1 MMLMFACTMMYAQT
15 ERQRVGEQ
23 SSGMVSGTVVG
34 PDGEPVIGAT
44 VMVKGTSNG
53 TVTDFDGNFTLKAE
67 AGATLV
73 FSYIGFEKQE
83 LPAKQGMQVK
93 MEDNTK
99 VLAEVVVTGYQVQRK
114 ADLTGAV
121 GVMDM
126 KKPKSEGSNN
136 IVNSLQG
143 RIPGVNVITDPAPGG
158 GSSSIQIRGVSNFN
172 GNNSPLYVI
181 DGVATTENL
190 NSINPADIETMQ
202 VLKDASSASIYGSR
216 AANGVI
222 VITTKSGK
230 GGKLSVNVGYSASAQ
245 FVAKKIDMLDAN
257 QFGTLYYQAMAN
269 NNQSAFNPNYT
280 YDSAGNAYLN
290 QYVAGH
296 EGEAGYELHD
306 TNWQD
311 QMYNTAWT
319 HNLNTSVSNSSEK
332 GSMMFSGNYITQNG
346 VAKYS
351 KYKRYTVRLN
361 STYNI
366 SKYVTVGE
374 NLMVARWNNNIGG
387 FGGDAGVAGNTLRQF
402 AGMPVTQS
410 DGSYSV
416 GKLISGSDTSNPME
430 DLYNARENDS
440 ESWRIFGNGFVEV
453 KPVKGLSL
461 KSNFGYDHSQ
471 FENDNLNRTTYAN
484 TTASVSRAF
493 GKGDTWTW
501 TNTANY
507 LGTFGQ
513 HTVNGLMGVEAI
525 NYDYSDFNAMRKN
538 YLNESYNYMVIGAG
552 TGEQSNGGGKASWG
566 LFSLFWKADYNFA
579 DRYLFSVTLRY
590 DKTSRLGKSNNS
602 GTFPAFS
609 GAWRITEEKFW
620 KKNSVLSDMKLR
632 LAWGQ
637 NGNSE
642 IGNYATYT
650 TYSTSN
656 IAGYDL
662 VGSGTKYNEG
672 LAVSNKG
679 TEGLKWETTTQFN
692 VGLDTRWM
700 NGALGFSTDFYVKS
714 TKDMLTQP
722 PVISA
727 SGPNALQWRNTG
739 NMRNVGVEATLDYR
753 SPSYGDFSWDGSFNV
768 AHYKNKV
775 TKLNDAQTT
784 IGGDIRLMKDQPMG
798 VYYGYVCDGIFQ
810 TKEQVANHA
819 TQTGAD
825 TGRLIFRDINGDGKI
840 TDDDRCIIGDP
851 NPDLSLS
858 LNLDLKWKNFT
869 LSTFFTGEFGF
880 DVVNSM
886 KHLTDF
892 FSYGNA
898 FNNRGAS
905 TLSAWTPTNTGATV
919 PAVSVVDNN
928 NESRF
933 STYYIED
940 GSFFKMKYIKI
951 GYDVPV
957 SFCSKLSMNSINI
970 FAQLENV
977 FTITKYK
984 GLDPELGSS
993 TYGARIDNGPYP
1005 RSRTFSMGLNVSL

>member
-1 MMLMFACTMMYAQT
+1 MKQTKRFLLSILILMLCTIMYAQEIT
-15 ERQRVGEQ
+15 GAVTDAMG
-23 SSGMVSGTVVG
+23 
-34 PDGEPVIGAT
+34 PVIGAT
-44 VMVKGTSNG
+44 VMEKGTNNG
-53 TVTDFDGNFTLKAE
+53 TVTDFDGNFKLKVA
-67 AGATLV
+67 AGKTLV
-73 FSYIGFEKQE
+73 FSYIGYDAVEA
-83 LPAKQGMQVK
+83 PAKDGMAVTMK
-93 MEDNTK
+93 ENAK
-99 VLAEVVVTGYQVQRK
+99 ELAEVVVTGYQVQRK

-121 GVMDM
+121 GVMDL
-126 KKPKSEGSNN
+126 KKAKSEGSNN

-172 GNNSPLYVI
+172 GNNAPLYVI

-222 VITTKSGK
+222 IITTKSGK
-230 GGKLSVNVGYSASAQ
+230 GGKLSVNVGYTASAQ
-245 FVAKKIDMLDAN
+245 FVAKKIDMLNAN

-269 NNQSAFNPNYT
+269 NNQSGYNPNYT

-296 EGEAGYELHD
+296 EGEVGYELHD

-311 QMYNTAWT
+311 QMYSTAWT
-319 HNLNTSVSNSSEK
+319 HNLNASVSSSSEK
-332 GSMMFSGNYITQNG
+332 GSVMFSGNYITQNG
-346 VAKYS
+346 IAKYS
-351 KYKRYTVRLN
+351 KYKRYTIRLN

-440 ESWRIFGNGFVEV
+440 ESWRIFGNGYIEV
-453 KPVKGLSL
+453 KPIKGLSL
-461 KSNFGYDHSQ
+461 KSNIGYDHLQ

-484 TTASVSRAF
+484 SIASVFRAF

-507 LGTFGQ
+507 LGLFGR
-513 HTVNGLMGVEAI
+513 HTINGLVGVEAI
-525 NYDYSDFNAMRKN
+525 GYDYSDFNATRKN
-538 YLNESYNYMVIGAG
+538 YLNENYNYMVIGAG

-566 LFSLFWKADYNFA
+566 LFSLFGKVDYNYA

-620 KKNSVLSDMKLR
+620 KKNSILTDMKLR

-637 NGNSE
+637 NGNSA
-642 IGNYATYT
+642 IGDYATYT

-662 VGSGTKYNEG
+662 DGTGTKFNEG
-672 LAVSNKG
+672 LAVSNRG
-679 TEGLKWETTTQFN
+679 TEGLKWETTSQFN

-700 NGALGFSTDFYVKS
+700 NGAIGFSTDFYVKS

-727 SGPNALQWRNTG
+727 EGPNALQWRNTG
-739 NMRNVGVEATLDYR
+739 NMRNVGIEATLDYR
-753 SPSYGDFSWDGSFNV
+753 SPMYGDFSWDGSVNI

-775 TKLNDAQTT
+775 TQLNDAQIY
-784 IGGDIRLMKDQPMG
+784 IGEDIRLIKDQPMG

-819 TQTGAD
+819 TQPGAEP
-825 TGRLIFRDINGDGKI
+825 GRLIFRDINGDGKI

-898 FNNRGAS
+898 LNNRGTS
-905 TLSAWTPTNTGATV
+905 TLGAWTPTNTGASV

-940 GSFFKMKYIKI
+940 GSYFKMKYVKI
-951 GYDVPV
+951 SYDVPA
-957 SFCSKLSMNSINI
+957 SFCRKLYMNSINV

-984 GLDPELGSS
+984 GLDPELGTS

-1005 RSRTFSMGLNVSL
+1005 RSRTFSMGINVSL

>member
-1 MMLMFACTMMYAQT
+1 MKQTKRFILSFLLLAACTIMYAQEIT
-15 ERQRVGEQ
+15 
-23 SSGMVSGTVVG
+23 GTVTDAMG
-34 PDGEPVIGAT
+34 PVIGAT
-44 VMVKGTSNG
+44 VMEKGTNNG
-53 TVTDFDGNFTLKAE
+53 TVTDFDGNFKLKVA
-67 AGATLV
+67 AGKTLV
-73 FSYIGFEKQE
+73 FSYIGYDAVEA
-83 LPAKQGMQVK
+83 PAKDGMAVTMK
-93 MEDNTK
+93 ENAK
-99 VLAEVVVTGYQVQRK
+99 ELAEVVVTGYQVQRK

-121 GVMDM
+121 GVMDL
-126 KKPKSEGSNN
+126 KKAKSEGSNN

-172 GNNSPLYVI
+172 GNNAPLYVI

-222 VITTKSGK
+222 IITTKSGK
-230 GGKLSVNVGYSASAQ
+230 GGKLSVNVGYTANAQ
-245 FVAKKIDMLDAN
+245 FVAKKIDMLNAN

-269 NNQSAFNPNYT
+269 NNQSGYNPNYT

-296 EGEAGYELHD
+296 EGEVGYELHD

-311 QMYNTAWT
+311 QMYSTAWT
-319 HNLNTSVSNSSEK
+319 HNLNASVSSSSEK
-332 GSMMFSGNYITQNG
+332 GSVMFSGNYITQNG
-346 VAKYS
+346 IAKYS
-351 KYKRYTVRLN
+351 KYKRYTIRLN

-440 ESWRIFGNGFVEV
+440 ESWRIFGNGYIEV
-453 KPVKGLSL
+453 KPIKGLSL
-461 KSNFGYDHSQ
+461 KSNIGYDHLQ

-484 TTASVSRAF
+484 SIASVFRAF

-507 LGTFGQ
+507 LGLFGR
-513 HTVNGLMGVEAI
+513 HTINGLVGVEAI
-525 NYDYSDFNAMRKN
+525 GYDYSDFNATRKN
-538 YLNESYNYMVIGAG
+538 YLNENYNYMVIGAG

-566 LFSLFWKADYNFA
+566 LFSLFGKVDYNYA

-620 KKNSVLSDMKLR
+620 KKNSILTDMKLR

-637 NGNSE
+637 NGNSA
-642 IGNYATYT
+642 IGDYATYT

-662 VGSGTKYNEG
+662 DGTGTKFNEG
-672 LAVSNKG
+672 LAVSNRG
-679 TEGLKWETTTQFN
+679 TEGLKWETTSQFN

-700 NGALGFSTDFYVKS
+700 NGAIGFSSDFYVKS

-727 SGPNALQWRNTG
+727 EGPNALQWRNTG
-739 NMRNVGVEATLDYR
+739 NMRNVGIEATLDYR
-753 SPSYGDFSWDGSFNV
+753 SPMYGDFSWDGSVNI

-775 TKLNDAQTT
+775 TQLNDAQTY
-784 IGGDIRLMKDQPMG
+784 IGEDIRLIKDQPMG

-819 TQTGAD
+819 TQPGAEP
-825 TGRLIFRDINGDGKI
+825 GRLIFRDINGDGKI

-898 FNNRGAS
+898 LNNRGTS
-905 TLSAWTPTNTGATV
+905 TLGAWTPTNTGASV

-940 GSFFKMKYIKI
+940 GSYFKMKYVKI
-951 GYDVPV
+951 SYDVPA
-957 SFCSKLSMNSINI
+957 SFCRKLYMNSINV

-984 GLDPELGSS
+984 GLDPELGTS

-1005 RSRTFSMGLNVSL
+1005 RSRTFSMGINVSL

>member
-1 MMLMFACTMMYAQT
+1 MKQAKRFILSFLLLTACTLMYAQEIT
-15 ERQRVGEQ
+15 
-23 SSGMVSGTVVG
+23 GTVTDAMG
-34 PDGEPVIGAT
+34 PVIGAT
-44 VMVKGTSNG
+44 VMEKGTNNG
-53 TVTDFDGNFTLKAE
+53 TVTDFDGNFKLKVE
-67 AGATLV
+67 AGKMLV
-73 FSYIGFEKQE
+73 ISYIGYDAVEA
-83 LPAKQGMQVK
+83 PAKDGMAVTMK
-93 MEDNTK
+93 ENAK
-99 VLAEVVVTGYQVQRK
+99 ELAEVVVTGYQVQRK

-121 GVMDM
+121 GVMDL
-126 KKPKSEGSNN
+126 KKAKSEGSNN

-172 GNNSPLYVI
+172 GNNAPLYVI

-222 VITTKSGK
+222 IITTKSGK
-230 GGKLSVNVGYSASAQ
+230 GGKLSVNVGYTASAQ
-245 FVAKKIDMLDAN
+245 FVAKKIDMLNAN

-269 NNQSAFNPNYT
+269 NNQSGYNPNYT

-296 EGEAGYELHD
+296 EGEVGYELHD

-311 QMYNTAWT
+311 QMYSTAWT
-319 HNLNTSVSNSSEK
+319 HNLNASVSSSSEK
-332 GSMMFSGNYITQNG
+332 GSVMFSGNYITQNG
-346 VAKYS
+346 IAKYS
-351 KYKRYTVRLN
+351 KYKRYTIRLN

-440 ESWRIFGNGFVEV
+440 ESWRIFGNGYIEV
-453 KPVKGLSL
+453 KPIKGLSL
-461 KSNFGYDHSQ
+461 KSNIGYDHLQ

-484 TTASVSRAF
+484 SIASVFRAF

-507 LGTFGQ
+507 LGLFGR
-513 HTVNGLMGVEAI
+513 HTINGLVGVEAI
-525 NYDYSDFNAMRKN
+525 GYDYSDFNATRKN
-538 YLNESYNYMVIGAG
+538 YLNENYNYMVIGAG

-566 LFSLFWKADYNFA
+566 LFSLFGKVDYNYA

-620 KKNSVLSDMKLR
+620 KKNSILTDMKLR

-637 NGNSE
+637 NGNSA
-642 IGNYATYT
+642 IGDYATYT

-662 VGSGTKYNEG
+662 DGTGTKFNEG
-672 LAVSNKG
+672 LAVSNRG
-679 TEGLKWETTTQFN
+679 TEGLKWETTSQFN

-700 NGALGFSTDFYVKS
+700 NGAIGFSSDFYVKS

-727 SGPNALQWRNTG
+727 EGPNALQWRNTG
-739 NMRNVGVEATLDYR
+739 NMRNVGIEATLDYR
-753 SPSYGDFSWDGSFNV
+753 SPMYGDFSWDGSVNI

-775 TKLNDAQTT
+775 TQLNDAQTY
-784 IGGDIRLMKDQPMG
+784 IGEDIRLIKDQPMG

-819 TQTGAD
+819 TQPGAEP
-825 TGRLIFRDINGDGKI
+825 GRLIFRDINGDGKI

-898 FNNRGAS
+898 LNNRGTS
-905 TLSAWTPTNTGATV
+905 TLGAWTPTNTGASV

-940 GSFFKMKYIKI
+940 GSYFKMKYVKI
-951 GYDVPV
+951 SYDVPA
-957 SFCSKLSMNSINI
+957 SFCRKLYMNSINV

-984 GLDPELGSS
+984 GLDPELGTS

-1005 RSRTFSMGLNVSL
+1005 RSRTFSMGINVSL

>member
-1 MMLMFACTMMYAQT
+1 MKKAKRFLLSFLMLATCTLLYAQQEIT
-15 ERQRVGEQ
+15 
-23 SSGMVSGTVVG
+23 GTVTDAMG
-34 PDGEPVIGAT
+34 PVIGAT
-44 VMVKGTSNG
+44 VMEKGTTNG
-53 TVTDFDGNFTLKAE
+53 TVTDFDGNFKLKVQP
-67 AGATLV
+67 GKTLV
-73 FSYIGFEKQE
+73 FSYIGYQTVE
-83 LPAKQGMQVK
+83 LPAQNGMQVTMK
-93 MEDNTK
+93 DDAQLLN
-99 VLAEVVVTGYQVQRK
+99 EVVVTGYQVQRK

-172 GNNSPLYVI
+172 GNNAPLYVI

-190 NSINPADIETMQ
+190 NSINPADIETIQ

-216 AANGVI
+216 AANGVVI
-222 VITTKSGK
+222 ITTKSGK
-230 GGKLSVNVGYSASAQ
+230 GGKLTVNVGYTASAQ
-245 FVAKKIDMLDAN
+245 FVAKKIDMLNAN

-269 NNQSAFNPNYT
+269 NNQSGFNSNYT
-280 YDSAGNAYLN
+280 YDAAGNAYLN

-296 EGEAGYELHD
+296 EGEIGYELHD

-311 QMYNTAWT
+311 KMYSTAWT
-319 HNLNTSVSNSSEK
+319 HNLTASVSNSGEK
-332 GSMMFSGNYITQNG
+332 GSMLVSGNYITQNG

-351 KYKRYTVRLN
+351 KYKRYTIRLN
-361 STYNI
+361 STYHI

-374 NLMVARWNNNIGG
+374 NFMVARWNNNIGG

-402 AGMPVTQS
+402 AGMPVQQS
-410 DGSYSV
+410 DGSYSI

-430 DLYNARENDS
+430 DLYNARENDN
-440 ESWRIFGNGFVEV
+440 ESWRIFGNGYIEV
-453 KPVKGLSL
+453 KPVKGLTL
-461 KSNFGYDHSQ
+461 KTNFGYDHLQ
-471 FENDNLNRTTYAN
+471 FDNDNLNRTTYAN
-484 TTASVSRAF
+484 TIASVSRAY

-525 NYDYSDFNAMRKN
+525 GYDYSDFNALRKS

-566 LFSLFWKADYNFA
+566 LFSLFWKADYNYA

-590 DKTSRLGKSNNS
+590 DKTSRLGKNNNS

-620 KKNSVLSDMKLR
+620 KKNSVLTDMKLR

-637 NGNSE
+637 NGNSA
-642 IGNYATYT
+642 IGDYATYT

-662 VGSGTKYNEG
+662 DGTGTKYNEG
-672 LAVSNKG
+672 LAVSLTG
-679 TEGLKWETTTQFN
+679 TEGLKWETTSQFN
-692 VGLDTRWM
+692 AGLDTRWLD
-700 NGALGFSTDFYVKS
+700 GALGFSADFYIKS

-722 PVISA
+722 PVLSA
-727 SGPNALQWRNTG
+727 AGPNALQWRNTG
-739 NMRNVGVEATLDYR
+739 NMRNIGIEATLDYR
-753 SPSYGDFSWDGSFNV
+753 SPSYGDFSWDGSFNI
-768 AHYKNKV
+768 AHYKNKI
-775 TKLNDAQTT
+775 TKLNDEQTT
-784 IGGDIRLMKDQPMG
+784 IGGDIRLIEGQPMG

-810 TKEQVANHA
+810 NKEQVANHA
-819 TQTGAD
+819 TQTGAEP
-825 TGRLIFRDINGDGKI
+825 GRLIFRDINGDGNI

-869 LSTFFTGEFGF
+869 LSTFFTGDFGF
-880 DVVNSM
+880 DVINSM

-898 FNNRGAS
+898 FNNRGTS
-905 TLSAWTPTNTGATV
+905 TLGAWTPTNTGASV

-940 GSFFKMKYIKI
+940 GSYFKMKYIKI
-951 GYDVPV
+951 GYDVPA
-957 SFCSKLSMNSINI
+957 SFCKKLCMNSINV

-984 GLDPELGSS
+984 GLDPELGAS

-1005 RSRTFSMGLNVSL
+1005 RSRTFSMGFNVSL

>member
-1 MMLMFACTMMYAQT
+1 
-15 ERQRVGEQ
+15 
-23 SSGMVSGTVVG
+23 S
-34 PDGEPVIGAT
+34 
-44 VMVKGTSNG
+44 
-53 TVTDFDGNFTLKAE
+53 
-67 AGATLV
+67 
-73 FSYIGFEKQE
+73 
-83 LPAKQGMQVK
+83 
-93 MEDNTK
+93 
-99 VLAEVVVTGYQVQRK
+99 
-114 ADLTGAV
+114 
-121 GVMDM
+121 
-126 KKPKSEGSNN
+126 
-136 IVNSLQG
+136 
-143 RIPGVNVITDPAPGG
+143 
-158 GSSSIQIRGVSNFN
+158 
-172 GNNSPLYVI
+172 
-181 DGVATTENL
+181 
-190 NSINPADIETMQ
+190 
-202 VLKDASSASIYGSR
+202 
-216 AANGVI
+216 
-222 VITTKSGK
+222 
-230 GGKLSVNVGYSASAQ
+230 
-245 FVAKKIDMLDAN
+245 
-257 QFGTLYYQAMAN
+257 
-269 NNQSAFNPNYT
+269 
-280 YDSAGNAYLN
+280 
-290 QYVAGH
+290 
-296 EGEAGYELHD
+296 
-306 TNWQD
+306 
-311 QMYNTAWT
+311 
-319 HNLNTSVSNSSEK
+319 
-332 GSMMFSGNYITQNG
+332 QNG

-351 KYKRYTVRLN
+351 KYKRYTIRLN
-361 STYNI
+361 STYNL

-416 GKLISGSDTSNPME
+416 GKLISGSDASNPME
-430 DLYNARENDS
+430 DIYNSRENDN
-440 ESWRIFGNGFVEV
+440 ESWRIFGNGYLEV
-453 KPVKGLSL
+453 KPVKGLTL

-471 FENDNLNRTTYAN
+471 FDNDNLNRTTYAN
-484 TTASVSRAF
+484 TIASVSRAF

-513 HTVNGLMGVEAI
+513 HTINGLMGVEAI
-525 NYDYSDFNAMRKN
+525 NYDYSDFNALRKN
-538 YLNESYNYMVIGAG
+538 FLNEDYNYMVIGAG
-552 TGEQSNGGGKASWG
+552 TGDQSNGGGKASWG

-579 DRYLFSVTLRY
+579 DRYLFSATLRY
-590 DKTSRLGKSNNS
+590 DRTSRLGKSNNS

-637 NGNSE
+637 NGNSA
-642 IGNYATYT
+642 IGDYATYT

-662 VGSGTKYNEG
+662 DGTGTKYNEG

-679 TEGLKWETTTQFN
+679 TEGLKWETTSQFN

-700 NGALGFSTDFYVKS
+700 DGALGFSTDFYVKS

-722 PVISA
+722 PVLSA
-727 SGPNALQWRNTG
+727 AGPNALQWRNTG
-739 NMRNVGVEATLDYR
+739 SMRNVGIEATLDYR
-753 SPSYGDFSWDGSFNV
+753 SPMYGDFSWDGSFNI

-775 TKLNDAQTT
+775 TKLNDAQTS
-784 IGGDIRLMKDQPMG
+784 IGGDIRLIEGQPMG

-810 TKEQVANHA
+810 NKEQVANHA
-819 TQTGAD
+819 TQPGAEP
-825 TGRLIFRDINGDGKI
+825 GRLIFRDINGDGTI

-851 NPDLSLS
+851 NPDMSLS

-869 LSTFFTGEFGF
+869 LSMFFTGDFGF

-905 TLSAWTPTNTGATV
+905 TLDAWTPANTGASV

-940 GSFFKMKYIKI
+940 GSFFKMKYVKI
-951 GYDVPV
+951 GYDVPT
-957 SFCSKLSMNSINI
+957 SFCNKLRMNSINI

-977 FTITKYK
+977 FTATKYK
-984 GLDPELGSS
+984 GLDPELG
-993 TYGARIDNGPYP
+993 TGAYGARIDDGPYP
-1005 RSRTFSMGLNVSL
+1005 RSRTLSIGLNVSL